1 MPKTK
6 KSSKTCCICLDTI
19 TIRKEARI
27 TSCRHRYCKKCIRKW
42 SRIDNRCPQCK
53 RRFNW
58 IIGVKDKRKE
68 KVWTRN
74 KDRSNLVSFMVTLV
88 RNFLYNS
95 EFRYMMTTSIM
106 RANNMAISLFD
117 FLYSIVT
124 DFNIKSVVRDTQD
137 VQRAFVWLYAMREI
151 NNREVTCV

>member
-1 MPKTK
+1 M
-6 KSSKTCCICLDTI
+6 
-19 TIRKEARI
+19 
-27 TSCRHRYCKKCIRKW
+27 
-42 SRIDNRCPQCK
+42 
-53 RRFNW
+53 
-58 IIGVKDKRKE
+58 
-68 KVWTRN
+68 
-74 KDRSNLVSFMVTLV
+74 VSLV

-151 NNREVTCV
+151 NSREVTCV

>member
-19 TIRKEARI
+19 SIRKEARI

-58 IIGVKDKRKE
+58 IIGVQNKRKE
-68 KVWTRN
+68 KVPRMLFVNGNCSSNIRN
-74 KDRSNLVSFMVTLV
+74 G
-88 RNFLYNS
+88 
-95 EFRYMMTTSIM
+95 E
-106 RANNMAISLFD
+106 
-117 FLYSIVT
+117 
-124 DFNIKSVVRDTQD
+124 
-137 VQRAFVWLYAMREI
+137 AFE
-151 NNREVTCV
+151 TKKK

>member
-6 KSSKTCCICLDTI
+6 KSNKTCCICLDTI
-19 TIRKEARI
+19 SIRKEARI

-58 IIGVKDKRKE
+58 IIGVKNKRKE
-68 KVWTRN
+68 KVVKRDDN
-74 KDRSNLVSFMVTLV
+74 MVHFMVTLI

-95 EFRYMMTTSIM
+95 EFRYTMTTSIM

-117 FLYSIVT
+117 LLYSIVT
-124 DFNIKSVVRDTQD
+124 DFNIKSVVSDTQD

-151 NNREVTCV
+151 NSREVTCV